1 MITPKPLQKLSKLPD
16 GIDSAWF
23 ETCLNHLNDAIIIT
37 EAEAIDSPGPKI
49 LWANDVFYRL
59 TGYQPAEIVGQS
71 PRILQGPLTDKSVL
85 KKLRAA
91 IERWQVCRIE
101 ILNYKKDGSTYWN
114 EFEVTPLANETG
126 YFTHWISVQRDIT
139 ERKKAEEIT
148 KKAHALL
155 KTAEKLAHIGS
166 WEWDIHRDIFT
177 MSDEWLLI
185 HGLTKK
191 NITIDE
197 LVLIAHPDDVKAIE
211 QNLKDALLGSRPY
224 SIIHRIIQQNSGKER
239 VVSAKGIV
247 SFDQQGRPYKILGTI
262 QDITE
267 RKLAEEELER
277 HRNHLEVV
285 VKERTH
291 DLTMLNNELKKEI
304 VIREKIETKLLNKEV
319 NLIEAQRIAKLGT
332 WQLDLVNVKALW
344 SEDLFNMYGLDPKQP
359 VPTPLEH
366 QELFTKE
373 SWGQLT
379 TALIKVKDNGLPYT
393 LELEHVRHG
402 KENGWMLVNGEA
414 IRDEKGLIVALSGYA
429 QDVTE
434 RKRAEL
440 KLDRIGHYDILTN
453 LPNRVLLAERLNQ
466 AMLQCQRKNR
476 SLAVAAL
483 DLDGFKTV
491 NDTYGN
497 IVGDKL
503 LVALAKRM
511 QEAISDGD
519 TLARIG
525 GDEFI
530 AVMVN
535 VQNISDSECVL
546 ERLLKAAAG
555 PTIID
560 DVVLQVSASIGVTLY
575 PQDSVDSDQLI
586 RHADQAMYLA
596 KQAGKNRYHLFDTAK
611 DNALKT
617 QQESIGD
624 ILSALMLHEFVLHYQ
639 PKVNMRTGEVIG
651 VEALI
656 RWQHPKLGMIL
667 PLEFLP
673 AIEGHAI
680 SLQLGEWVIDTALTQ
695 IKQWQN
701 EGVNLKVSVNIS
713 AYQLQQVNFTERL
726 ARLLAAYPEVTQ
738 HCLELEILETSAL
751 HDTRQASATMNA
763 CGELGVRFSIDD
775 FGTGYSSLTYLK
787 RLPAYLIKIDQSFVR
802 DMLEDADDLAI
813 VKGIVGLTKAFG
825 RDVIAE
831 GVETVAHGS
840 ALLRLGC
847 ELGQGYGIARPMPA
861 ADLPQWVANFKPDNT
876 WKV

>member
-1 MITPKPLQKLSKLPD
+1 MITAKPLQKLSKLPD

-23 ETCLNHLNDAIIIT
+23 ETCVNHLNDAIVIT
-37 EAEAIDSPGPKI
+37 EARPLDLPGPRI
-49 LWANDVFYRL
+49 LWANDIFYRL
-59 TGYQPAEIVGQS
+59 TGYQPSEIVGQS
-71 PRILQGPLTDKSVL
+71 PRILQGPLTDQSVL
-85 KKLRAA
+85 RKLRAA
-91 IERWQVCRIE
+91 IETWQVCRVE
-101 ILNYKKDGSTYWN
+101 ILNYKKDGSTFWN
-114 EFEVTPLANETG
+114 EFEVTPLANDAG
-126 YFTHWISVQRDIT
+126 HFTHWIAVQRDIT
-139 ERKKAEEIT
+139 ERKEAEEIT
-148 KKAHALL
+148 KKAYALL

-166 WEWDIHRDIFT
+166 WEWDIQRDIFT

-185 HGLTKK
+185 HGLTNK
-191 NITIDE
+191 NITMDE
-197 LVLIAHPDDVKAIE
+197 LLPIAHPDDAKAIE
-211 QNLKDALLGSRPY
+211 QNFKDALDGIRPY
-224 SIIHRIIQQNSGKER
+224 SIIHRIIQQDNGKER

-247 SFDQQGRPYKILGTI
+247 SFDQQGKPSKILGTV

-277 HRNHLEVV
+277 HRHHLEVV

-291 DLTMLNNELKKEI
+291 DLTLLNKELKKEI
-304 VIREKIETKLLNKEV
+304 IIREKIETKLVTKEV

-332 WQLDLVNVKALW
+332 WQLDLVSGKALW
-344 SEDLFNMYGLDPKQP
+344 SEDLFNMYGLDPKKP

-366 QELFTKE
+366 RELFTEKGWE
-373 SWGQLT
+373 QLT
-379 TALIKVKDNGLPYT
+379 TALTKVKDNGLPYT
-393 LELEHVRHG
+393 LELEHVRQG

-466 AMLQCQRKNR
+466 AILNCQHKNR
-476 SLAVAAL
+476 SLAVAVL
-483 DLDGFKTV
+483 DLDGFKAV

-497 IVGDKL
+497 IVGDQL

-530 AVMVN
+530 VVMVN
-535 VQNISDSECVL
+535 VHNISDSECVL
-546 ERLLKAAAG
+546 ERLLKAAAE
-555 PTIID
+555 PTIIE
-560 DVVLQVSASIGVTLY
+560 DVLLQVSASIGVTLY
-575 PQDSVDSDQLI
+575 PQDGVDSDQLI

-624 ILSALMLHEFVLHYQ
+624 VLSALVLHEFVLHYQ
-639 PKVNMRTGEVIG
+639 PKVNMRSGEVIG

-656 RWQHPKLGMIL
+656 RWQHPQLGMIQ

-695 IKQWQN
+695 IRQWQS
-701 EGVNLKVSVNIS
+701 EGISLNVSVNIS

-726 ARLLAAYPEVTQ
+726 ARLLAAYPEMTQ

-802 DMLEDADDLAI
+802 DMLEDTDDLAI
-813 VKGIVGLTKAFG
+813 VKGVVGLTKVFG

-831 GVETVAHGS
+831 GVETIAHGS
-840 ALLRLGC
+840 ALLKLGC
-847 ELGQGYGIARPMPA
+847 ELAQGYGIAHPMPA
-861 ADLPQWVANFKPDNT
+861 ADLPQWVANFKPDNS

>member
-1 MITPKPLQKLSKLPD
+1 M
-16 GIDSAWF
+16 
-23 ETCLNHLNDAIIIT
+23 
-37 EAEAIDSPGPKI
+37 
-49 LWANDVFYRL
+49 
-59 TGYQPAEIVGQS
+59 
-71 PRILQGPLTDKSVL
+71 
-85 KKLRAA
+85 
-91 IERWQVCRIE
+91 
-101 ILNYKKDGSTYWN
+101 
-114 EFEVTPLANETG
+114 
-126 YFTHWISVQRDIT
+126 
-139 ERKKAEEIT
+139 
-148 KKAHALL
+148 
-155 KTAEKLAHIGS
+155 
-166 WEWDIHRDIFT
+166 
-177 MSDEWLLI
+177 
-185 HGLTKK
+185 
-191 NITIDE
+191 DE
-197 LVLIAHPDDVKAIE
+197 LLPIAHPDDAKAIE
-211 QNLKDALLGSRPY
+211 QNFKDALDGIRPY
-224 SIIHRIIQQNSGKER
+224 SIIHRIIQQDNGKER

-247 SFDQQGRPYKILGTI
+247 SFDQQGKPSKILGTV

-277 HRNHLEVV
+277 HRHHLEVV

-291 DLTMLNNELKKEI
+291 DLTLLNKELKKEI
-304 VIREKIETKLLNKEV
+304 IIREKIETKLVTKEV

-332 WQLDLVNVKALW
+332 WQLDLVSGKALW

-366 QELFTKE
+366 RELFTEKGWE
-373 SWGQLT
+373 QLT
-379 TALIKVKDNGLPYT
+379 TALTKVKDNGLPYT
-393 LELEHVRHG
+393 LELEHVRQG

-466 AMLQCQRKNR
+466 AILNCQHKNR
-476 SLAVAAL
+476 SLAVAVL
-483 DLDGFKTV
+483 DLDGFKAV

-497 IVGDKL
+497 IVGDQL

-530 AVMVN
+530 VVMVN
-535 VQNISDSECVL
+535 VHNISDSECVL
-546 ERLLKAAAG
+546 ERLLKAAAE
-555 PTIID
+555 PTIIE
-560 DVVLQVSASIGVTLY
+560 DVLLQVSASIGVTLY
-575 PQDSVDSDQLI
+575 PQDGVDSDQLI

-624 ILSALMLHEFVLHYQ
+624 VLSALVLHEFVLHYQ
-639 PKVNMRTGEVIG
+639 PKVNMRSGEVIG

-656 RWQHPKLGMIL
+656 RWQHPQLGMIQ

-695 IKQWQN
+695 IRQWQS
-701 EGVNLKVSVNIS
+701 EGISLNVSVNIS

-726 ARLLAAYPEVTQ
+726 ARLLAAYPEMTQ

-802 DMLEDADDLAI
+802 DMLEDTDDLAI
-813 VKGIVGLTKAFG
+813 VKGVVGLTKVFG

-831 GVETVAHGS
+831 GVETIAHGS
-840 ALLRLGC
+840 ALLKLGC
-847 ELGQGYGIARPMPA
+847 ELAQGYGIAHPMPA